1 VGEDQKVMS
10 KNPPDRW
17 ARVFGILG
25 ILIGLGGLG
34 LTFYSNQ
41 KQEKVYQE
49 SLEERVLIRTMAWVT
64 LNVSKQYKDHART
77 EPEGTLGVEAVNIG
91 MRPLYLKSITA
102 KIGPNSVV
110 TFYEYDPLKAN
121 SALVKLEPGEAADYT
136 AAVNF
141 NVHHLMGS
149 ADEREDVWITLET
162 TKKDFTQKARIDR
175 INVSSYL
182 FPLEARDFKP
192 TKKKRAINKAAALR

>member
-1 VGEDQKVMS
+1 VGEDQEVMS

-17 ARVFGILG
+17 ARVFGVLG

-34 LTFYSNQ
+34 LTFYNNQ

-49 SLEERVLIRTMAWVT
+49 TLEERVLIRTMAWVT
-64 LNVSKQYKDHART
+64 INVAHAGT

-91 MRPLYLKSITA
+91 MRPLYLKTITA
-102 KIGPNSVV
+102 KIGPNSGV
-110 TFYEYDPLKAN
+110 TFYEYNPLKSN
-121 SALVKLEPGEAADYT
+121 SALVKLEPGEAVNYT
-136 AAVNF
+136 ATVNF

-149 ADEREDVWITLET
+149 PTEREDVWITLET
-162 TKKDFTQKARIDR
+162 TKKDFTQKANIDR

-182 FPLEARDFKP
+182 FPLDAWRFKP
-192 TKKKRAINKAAALR
+192 SKKKRAINKAAAPVK